1 MCYSST
7 IKRGKTPEQKGTFTM
22 YNYRQHD
29 LSEETARA
37 LESADARIDALKASI
52 REIYRDPK
60 EWYDEEVESLYEAL
74 DKAWAV
80 FR

>member
-1 MCYSST
+1 
-7 IKRGKTPEQKGTFTM
+7 M

-29 LSEETARA
+29 ISEATAKR
-37 LESADARIDALKASI
+37 LEEADARIDALNARI

-60 EWYDEEVESLYEAL
+60 EWWDEEAESLYEAL
-74 DKAWAV
+74 DKAWDA

>member
-1 MCYSST
+1 
-7 IKRGKTPEQKGTFTM
+7 M

-29 LSEETARA
+29 ISEATACA
-37 LESADARIDALKASI
+37 LESAEARINALEASI

-74 DKAWAV
+74 DKAWSA

>member
-1 MCYSST
+1 
-7 IKRGKTPEQKGTFTM
+7 M

-29 LSEETARA
+29 LSEATAKR
-37 LESADARIDALKASI
+37 LEEAEARIDALEASI
-52 REIYRDPK
+52 RETYRDPK

-74 DKAWAV
+74 DKAWSA